1 MAHQDE
7 NGRAKREPTPGGATG
22 GGGIGADAVT
32 PESPGNDQG
41 GIVGSGAAWHHE
53 AGSAAGE
60 SANEFAGNKPTQS
73 GIPKPGLSQPGVMGD
88 WTEEQNLG
96 QPGNPDARIGKDE
109 VDAAF
114 AGDKPQGDKSRPDY
128 PDELVAPDDG
138 EKR

>member
-7 NGRAKREPTPGGATG
+7 SDRAKREATPGGATG
-22 GGGIGADAVT
+22 GAGIGAAAVS
-32 PESPGNDQG
+32 PDSPGNDQG

-53 AGSAAGE
+53 AAPAADRGQ
-60 SANEFAGNKPTQS
+60 EFAGS
-73 GIPKPGLSQPGVMGD
+73 KPGVLGD
-88 WTEEQNLG
+88 ETEEQNLD
-96 QPGNPDARIGKDE
+96 QPGDPNARIGEAE

-114 AGDKPQGDKSRPDY
+114 AGEKPQPKY